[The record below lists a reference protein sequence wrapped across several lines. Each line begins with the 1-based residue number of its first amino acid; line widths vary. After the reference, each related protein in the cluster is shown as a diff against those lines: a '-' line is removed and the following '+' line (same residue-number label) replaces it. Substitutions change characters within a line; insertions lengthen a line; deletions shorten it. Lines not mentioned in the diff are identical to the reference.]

1 MCVFWYAPIY
11 LFPAYPL
18 LSFAL
23 FTTSHGL
30 QYLVFLGFHA
40 YFVSH
45 RRLAGS
51 VTKKEWQRPLVLSM
65 TMSLLPMIIL
75 TGSVV
80 LAWWIWS
87 HQATFLEGASFVID
101 QIIADD
107 GVFKFGSGLILG
119 LTMAHYWVDQH
130 IWKFKNPERRKWL
143 LQRYPFLAALSV

>member
-1 MCVFWYAPIY
+1 
-11 LFPAYPL
+11 
-18 LSFAL
+18 
-23 FTTSHGL
+23 
-30 QYLVFLGFHA
+30 
-40 YFVSH
+40 
-45 RRLAGS
+45 
-51 VTKKEWQRPLVLSM
+51 M